1 MDFSEAFKII
11 FLLKKQYRN
20 TLALI
25 RKESDLILF
34 LKKIGVKIS
43 ENNIKTFKAV
53 IPTIF
58 KLQDFLNQID
68 SELNVKDVLL
78 ENKGTYLKKFR
89 NVPNFSRTM
98 SVFDSAA
105 AYITFVSGIDKVVAL
120 RYNENWNSPKKD
132 TPIRF
137 TNQGKILNTFDKL
150 LESWN
155 DYIKI
160 EIQKIFKQDIE
171 ITAELIS
178 KNLPK
183 IKMDKFEAK
192 FDYNN
197 AIEIFEHYYGFN
209 PERSNNNGL
218 YTLIL
223 EVDKK
228 NFGGQLRPV
237 HEIKNIES
245 DLVKAGISKK
255 NKKPKLFINFEKIKG
270 TTLYCSLY
278 CEKTKLKDFKIIN
291 DISVLKLQN

>member
-1 MDFSEAFKII
+1 MDFSEAFKTI

-25 RKESDLILF
+25 RKESDLISF
-34 LKKIGVKIS
+34 LKKISVKIS

-98 SVFDSAA
+98 SVFDSAD

-132 TPIRF
+132 TPII

-150 LESWN
+150 QEDWN
-155 DYIKI
+155 DYIKT
-160 EIQKIFKQDIE
+160 EIQKILKQDIE

-178 KNLPK
+178 KNLSK

-192 FDYNN
+192 FDYKN
-197 AIEIFEHYYGFN
+197 AVEVFEHYYGFN
-209 PERSNNNGL
+209 PGHSNNNGL

-223 EVDKK
+223 EVDEK

-245 DLVKAGISKK
+245 ELVKAGISKK

-291 DISVLKLQN
+291 NISTLKLQN

>member
-1 MDFSEAFKII
+1 MDFSEAFKTI

-25 RKESDLILF
+25 KKESDLISF
-34 LKKIGVKIS
+34 FKRIGVKTS
-43 ENNIKTFKAV
+43 ENNIKVFKAV

-68 SELNVKDVLL
+68 SEFNIKDVLL

-98 SVFDSAA
+98 SVFDTAD
-105 AYITFVSGIDKVVAL
+105 AYIIFASGIDKVVAL

-132 TPIRF
+132 TPII

-150 LESWN
+150 REDWN
-155 DYIKI
+155 DYIKT
-160 EIQKIFKQDIE
+160 EIQKILKQDVE
-171 ITAELIS
+171 ITADLIS
-178 KNLPK
+178 KNLSK
-183 IKMDKFEAK
+183 IKMDEFEVK
-192 FDYNN
+192 FDYKN
-197 AIEIFEHYYGFN
+197 AVEIFEHYYGFN
-209 PERSNNNGL
+209 PEHSNNNGL

-223 EVDKK
+223 EVNEK

-255 NKKPKLFINFEKIKG
+255 NKKPKLVINFEKIKG

-278 CEKTKLKDFKIIN
+278 CGKNKLKNFKIIN
-291 DISVLKLQN
+291 DISTLKLQN

>member
-1 MDFSEAFKII
+1 MDFSEVFKTI

-20 TLALI
+20 ILALI
-25 RKESDLILF
+25 RKESDLISF
-34 LKKIGVKIS
+34 LKKISVKTS

-98 SVFDSAA
+98 SAFDSAD

-132 TPIRF
+132 TPII
-137 TNQGKILNTFDKL
+137 NQGKILNTFDKL
-150 LESWN
+150 QEDWN
-155 DYIKI
+155 IYIKA
-160 EIQKIFKQDIE
+160 EIQKILKQDVE

-223 EVDKK
+223 EVDEK

-245 DLVKAGISKK
+245 ELVKAGISKK

-291 DISVLKLQN
+291 NISTLKLQN

>member
-34 LKKIGVKIS
+34 LKKIGVKTS

-68 SELNVKDVLL
+68 SELNIKDVLL

-89 NVPNFSRTM
+89 NIPSFSRTM
-98 SVFDSAA
+98 SVFDSAD

-132 TPIRF
+132 TPII

-150 LESWN
+150 QEDWN
-155 DYIKI
+155 DYIKT
-160 EIQKIFKQDIE
+160 EIQKILKQDVE

-183 IKMDKFEAK
+183 IKTDKFEAK

-223 EVDKK
+223 EVDEK

-291 DISVLKLQN
+291 NISTLKLQN

>member
-25 RKESDLILF
+25 RKESDLIPF
-34 LKKIGVKIS
+34 LKKIGVKTS
-43 ENNIKTFKAV
+43 ENNIKAFKAV
-53 IPTIF
+53 IPAIF

-78 ENKGTYLKKFR
+78 EDKGTYLKKFR

-98 SVFDSAA
+98 SVFDSAD

-132 TPIRF
+132 TPII

-150 LESWN
+150 QEDWN

-160 EIQKIFKQDIE
+160 EIQKILKQDVE

-178 KNLPK
+178 KNISK
-183 IKMDKFEAK
+183 IKMDKFEVK

-197 AIEIFEHYYGFN
+197 AVEIFEHYYGFN
-209 PERSNNNGL
+209 PKHSNNNGL

-223 EVDKK
+223 EVNEK

-255 NKKPKLFINFEKIKG
+255 NKNPKLFINFEKIKG

-291 DISVLKLQN
+291 NISTLKLQN

>member
-34 LKKIGVKIS
+34 LKKISVKIS

-53 IPTIF
+53 IPAIF

-68 SELNVKDVLL
+68 SELNVKDILL

-98 SVFDSAA
+98 SVFDSAD

-132 TPIRF
+132 TPII

-150 LESWN
+150 QEDWN
-155 DYIKI
+155 DYIKT
-160 EIQKIFKQDIE
+160 EIQKILKQDVE

-197 AIEIFEHYYGFN
+197 AIEIFEYYYRFN

-223 EVDKK
+223 EVNEK

-291 DISVLKLQN
+291 NISTLKLQN

>member
-25 RKESDLILF
+25 RKESDLISF
-34 LKKIGVKIS
+34 LKKISIKTS

-98 SVFDSAA
+98 SVFDSAD

-132 TPIRF
+132 TPII

-150 LESWN
+150 QEDWN
-155 DYIKI
+155 DYIRT
-160 EIQKIFKQDIE
+160 EIQKILKQDIE

-209 PERSNNNGL
+209 PKRSNNNGL

-223 EVDKK
+223 EVDEK

-291 DISVLKLQN
+291 NISSLKLQN